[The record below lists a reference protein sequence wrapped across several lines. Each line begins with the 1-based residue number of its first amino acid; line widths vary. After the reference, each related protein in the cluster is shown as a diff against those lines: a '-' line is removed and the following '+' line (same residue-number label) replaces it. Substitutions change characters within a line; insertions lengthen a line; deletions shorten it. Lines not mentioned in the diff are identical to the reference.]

1 MNLFRLCNVSH
12 SEEMKR
18 NYRHR
23 VDDSGAPLTLGVEE
37 EFHLVDPGSRRL
49 VPAAPALLDR
59 LPASSYAAEFQQS
72 VVETNTQVCADLDG
86 LRHELVRLRRNLVA
100 AADSVGVGV
109 VAAGTAPLADPDEL
123 QITNTPRFAA
133 MVDQYQ
139 LLGQEQLICGAQV
152 HVGIPDRDVAVA
164 VAQRVA
170 PALPALLALSASSP
184 FWFGRDSGYASLRTL
199 VWSRWPTAG
208 ASGPVG
214 SAAEYDA
221 LVADLIESGAIADAK
236 MVYFDVRPSAHVPTV
251 ELRICDACP
260 VIDDVVLIAGLFRA
274 LVRREYAAV
283 LTGAEP
289 VVTAPPL
296 YRAAVWRAARFGL
309 SETLVDLA
317 GTGRP
322 VPAPDLVRGM
332 VTGLRPELEW
342 GGDWEQ
348 VNALTEA
355 TLSRG
360 TGADRQRRV
369 YARRGRLTDVV
380 DGLLAETR
388 GQVPEVGTG
397 AVSYGVAGAQRVD
410 LAAIDRDEAFGG
422 FAATRPPLPHLIDV
436 LDRLGL
442 DRMRARELA
451 RDDAQRTHSVTFRP
465 TGDDEARLFPVDL
478 LPRVIWPQE
487 WRQLSVGLIQRTRVL
502 NAFLQDVYGECAAI
516 RDGLVPDWV
525 VQQSPGFREAGKL
538 VPVDGIR
545 AHLAGGD
552 LVRDA
557 DGRWLVLEDNVRV
570 PSGLG
575 YAVQTRR
582 LVEQVVPELTEVT
595 GLLSVDRV
603 GRLLHSTLAA
613 AAPPGCGGDPT
624 VVLLS
629 SGSEDSAW
637 FEHRLLAAE
646 MGVRLVLP
654 ADLVVVDQELR
665 LAADGSRIDVVYRR
679 VDDDL
684 LPDAVAADGG
694 PLGPSLL
701 DAVGSGA
708 VTLAN
713 AVGNGVADD
722 KALYAFIRPL
732 TEFYL
737 GEAPLLDD
745 VPTYLCGD
753 PDQLCHVLDRLGD
766 LVLKPVDGY
775 GGRGVLIGPD
785 ATDAEI
791 DEVRRAVVAEPNK
804 WVAQE
809 PVALSTHPVLT
820 EDGLSPRHVDLR
832 AFVLS
837 GDAVVVAPAALT
849 RVAPAGSR
857 IVNSSRGGGA
867 KDTWLLG

>member
-1 MNLFRLCNVSH
+1 M
-12 SEEMKR
+12 
-18 NYRHR
+18 
-23 VDDSGAPLTLGVEE
+23 DDSGAPLTLGVEE
-37 EFHLVDPGSRRL
+37 EFHLVDPVSRRL
-49 VPAAPALLDR
+49 IPGAPALLDQ
-59 LPASSYAAEFQQS
+59 LPARSSAAEFQQS
-72 VVETNTQVCADLDG
+72 VIAPTTQVCAGLDDL
-86 LRHELVRLRRNLVA
+86 RRELVLLRRDLVA

-123 QITNTPRFAA
+123 RVTNTPRFAA
-133 MVDQYQ
+133 MAEQYQ

-208 ASGPVG
+208 TSGPLA

-221 LVADLIESGAIADAK
+221 LVADLIESGAITDAK

-251 ELRICDACP
+251 ERRICDAGP
-260 VIDDVVLIAGLFRA
+260 AVDDVILIAGLFRA
-274 LVRREYAAV
+274 LVRREHAAV
-283 LTGAEP
+283 LAGADSA
-289 VVTAPPL
+289 VVPPPL
-296 YRAAVWRAARFGL
+296 YRAAVWRAARYGL
-309 SETLVDLA
+309 SEMLVDLA
-317 GTGRP
+317 GAGRP
-322 VPAPDLVRGM
+322 VPAADLVRGM
-332 VTGLRPELEW
+332 VDDLRPELSED
-342 GGDWEQ
+342 GDWEQ
-348 VNALTEA
+348 VSELAEA
-355 TLSRG
+355 TLARG
-360 TGADRQRRV
+360 TAADRQRRT
-369 YARRGRLTDVV
+369 YQRRGRLTDVV

-388 GQVPEVGTG
+388 GHAPEVGTATVNYG
-397 AVSYGVAGAQRVD
+397 SAGNRRVSVQAV
-410 LAAIDRDEAFGG
+410 DRDEAFGG
-422 FAATRPPLPHLIDV
+422 HAGTRPPYPGLMAA
-436 LDRLGL
+436 LDDLGL
-442 DRMRARELA
+442 DRLRARELA

-465 TGDDEARLFPVDL
+465 TGDDEPRLFPVDL
-478 LPRVIWPQE
+478 VPRVVWPQE
-487 WRQLSVGLIQRTRVL
+487 WRQLSTGLIQRARVL
-502 NAFLQDVYGECAAI
+502 DAFLRDIYGEGAAI

-525 VQQSPGFREAGKL
+525 VQQSPGFRDAGKL
-538 VPVDGIR
+538 VPPDAVR
-545 AHLAGGD
+545 AHLVGVD

-557 DGRWLVLEDNVRV
+557 RGRWLVLEDNLRV

-582 LVEQVVPELTEVT
+582 LVEQVVPEFTRP
-595 GLLSVDRV
+595 GLRAAAGPLSVDGV
-603 GRLLHSTLAA
+603 GALLYRTLRASPPPRSTDD
-613 AAPPGCGGDPT
+613 DPT

-629 SGSEDSAW
+629 SGPDDSAW

-654 ADLVVVDQELR
+654 ADVVVVDQELR
-665 LAADGSRIDVVYRR
+665 LAADGGRIDIVYRR

-684 LPDAVAADGG
+684 LPDVTGADGA
-694 PLGPSLL
+694 PLGPPLL
-701 DAVGSGA
+701 DAVGAGT

-722 KALYAFIRPL
+722 KALYAFVRPL

-737 GEAPLLDD
+737 GEPPLLED

-753 PDQLCHVLDRLGD
+753 PDQLDHVLGRLGE

-785 ATDAEI
+785 ASTEEI
-791 DEVRRAVVAEPNK
+791 DEVRRLVLAEPNR

-809 PVALSTHPVLT
+809 PVDLSTHPVL
-820 EDGLSPRHVDLR
+820 DGQGLLSPRSVDLR

-837 GDAVVVAPAALT
+837 GDEVVVAPAALT
-849 RVAPAGSR
+849 RVAPEGSR